1 MNSEITILNILLLL
15 LALLIITAGIAKTK
29 STPAIRKYFIYIFSI
44 TAVISFIILQ
54 FLAYSYLI
62 KFNFYYGINSALL
75 ILVLSAI
82 IISPFTFRLI
92 NTAKLLF
99 NTSGTQKPV
108 TAVLSAEKP
117 AAGIISAAVKETKT
131 IETKVI
137 APEIIKQEV
146 IEPQVIEPEVIEPE
160 VIEPEVIEP
169 EVIEIVEILP
179 DPIKAETVKPV
190 ESEITD
196 ININEKL
203 PLQKKND
210 EEHKEVPV
218 KKQAVKHKS
227 TKKRTPVQK
236 TVPKKTGNTQQK
248 KKSGREK

>member
-1 MNSEITILNILLLL
+1 MNSEITILNILLLP
-15 LALLIITAGIAKTK
+15 LALLIITAGIVKTK
-29 STPAIRKYFIYIFSI
+29 STPAIRKYFIYIFSV
-44 TAVISFIILQ
+44 TAVISFVILQ
-54 FLAYSYLI
+54 ILAYSYLI

-75 ILVLSAI
+75 ILFISSI

-92 NTAKLLF
+92 NAATLLF

-117 AAGIISAAVKETKT
+117 AAGIISAAVKETET

-146 IEPQVIEPEVIEPE
+146 IEPQVIEPEVIVPE
-160 VIEPEVIEP
+160 VIEP
-169 EVIEIVEILP
+169 VEILP
-179 DPIKAETVKPV
+179 DPIKAETVIPV

-210 EEHKEVPV
+210 EEHKEEPV
-218 KKQAVKHKS
+218 KKQTVKHKS

-248 KKSGREK
+248 KKSGRKK

>member
-1 MNSEITILNILLLL
+1 MNSEITFLNILLLL
-15 LALLIITAGIAKTK
+15 FALLIITAGIVKTK
-29 STPAIRKYFIYIFSI
+29 STPAIRKYFIYIFSV

-54 FLAYSYLI
+54 ILAYSYLI
-62 KFNFYYGINSALL
+62 KFNFYHGINSALL
-75 ILVLSAI
+75 ILVISAI

-108 TAVLSAEKP
+108 TAVHFAEKS

-131 IETKVI
+131 IETKVF
-137 APEIIKQEV
+137 APEIVKQEVIETQV

-160 VIEPEVIEP
+160 VIEP
-169 EVIEIVEILP
+169 VEILP
-179 DPIKAETVKPV
+179 DPIKAETVIPV
-190 ESEITD
+190 ENEITD
-196 ININEKL
+196 MINNENE

-210 EEHKEVPV
+210 EEHKEEPV
-218 KKQAVKHKS
+218 KKQTVKHKS

-236 TVPKKTGNTQQK
+236 TDPKKTGNTQQK
-248 KKSGREK
+248 KKSGRKK

>member
-15 LALLIITAGIAKTK
+15 LALPIITAGIVKTK
-29 STPAIRKYFIYIFSI
+29 STPAIRKYFIYIFSV
-44 TAVISFIILQ
+44 TAVISFVILQ
-54 FLAYSYLI
+54 ILAYSYLI

-75 ILVLSAI
+75 ILVISAI
-82 IISPFTFRLI
+82 IISPLTFRLI

-99 NTSGTQKPV
+99 NIVGTQKPV
-108 TAVLSAEKP
+108 SEVLSAEKT
-117 AAGIISAAVKETKT
+117 AAGIISAAVKETES

-160 VIEPEVIEP
+160 VIEP
-169 EVIEIVEILP
+169 VEILP
-179 DPIKAETVKPV
+179 DPIKAETVIPV

-210 EEHKEVPV
+210 EEHKEEPV

-227 TKKRTPVQK
+227 TKKRTPVQM

-248 KKSGREK
+248 KKSGRKK

>member
-1 MNSEITILNILLLL
+1 MNSEITFFNILLLL
-15 LALLIITAGIAKTK
+15 LALLIITAGIVKTK
-29 STPAIRKYFIYIFSI
+29 STPAIRKYFIYIFSV
-44 TAVISFIILQ
+44 TAVISFVILQ
-54 FLAYSYLI
+54 ILAYSYLI

-82 IISPFTFRLI
+82 IISPFTFRLK

-99 NTSGTQKPV
+99 NIAGTQKPV
-108 TAVLSAEKP
+108 SAVLSAEKP
-117 AAGIISAAVKETKT
+117 AAGIISAAVKETET

-137 APEIIKQEV
+137 APEIIKQ
-146 IEPQVIEPEVIEPE
+146 
-160 VIEPEVIEP
+160 EVIEP

-179 DPIKAETVKPV
+179 DPIKAETVIPI

-196 ININEKL
+196 ININENE
-203 PLQKKND
+203 PVQKKND
-210 EEHKEVPV
+210 EEHNEEPV
-218 KKQAVKHKS
+218 KKQTVKHKS

-248 KKSGREK
+248 KKSGRKK